1 MKRLLSLLI
10 IALLFLCPVALTH
23 AEVETEPT
31 ETAATESAAEYVPDH
46 IALTDGG
53 KPTLVDD
60 ADLLNESQEKALSE
74 KLKEIGTAYRCDV
87 VVVTV
92 NGLGNKTAEEF
103 ADDFFDYNGYG
114 YGATP
119 DSTGKTVDG
128 DGILLLVSM
137 ADRDYWVS
145 TSGYA
150 IKAFTDYGIQE
161 YLEPMFLSYLSS
173 GEYEYAFDRYADG
186 CDDLLKMARDGDPY
200 DCFHIVTDEG
210 YLSDDERTNLQA
222 GMVRIFNQ
230 YDTILYFIYKPSV
243 TDPEAY
249 VQKLYNEYRI
259 PHTGSVLV
267 FIANGDEYDLKP
279 FGEVASKVQEK
290 DLEALKDAASMLQT
304 EQVSQAV
311 ESFTKQ
317 GETILSRRPVNW
329 FTLALG
335 VITGGLFGF
344 VPVNKMKRQL
354 TDVSKQTNADK
365 YLEPNSFA
373 LTQNSDVLL
382 GSHVS
387 RTVHVVQSNSSG
399 GGRSGGGGGYHG
411 GSSTHTSSSGGTHGG
426 HGGKF

>member
-1 MKRLLSLLI
+1 MKRLLSALI
-10 IALLFLCPVALTH
+10 ILSLLLFPVLA
-23 AEVETEPT
+23 AYADGESDPAV
-31 ETAATESAAEYVPDH
+31 TAAAGSATGSVPDH

-53 KPTLVDD
+53 KPTLVDR
-60 ADLLNESQEKALSE
+60 AHLLSDSQAEALS
-74 KLKEIGTAYRCDV
+74 KRLAEIGTAYRCDV

-92 NGLGNKTAEEF
+92 NSLEGKTAEAY
-103 ADDFFDYNGYG
+103 ADDWFDYHGYG

-119 DSTGKTVDG
+119 TANGTTVNG

-137 ADRDYWVS
+137 EDRDYWVS

-161 YLEPMFLSYLSS
+161 YLEPMFLTYLSS
-173 GEYEYAFDRYADG
+173 GDYGEALDRFADG
-186 CDDLLKMARDGDPY
+186 CSELLKMARDGDPY

-210 YLSDDERTNLQA
+210 YLSDGERTTLQA
-222 GMVRIFNQ
+222 GMVRIFDQ
-230 YDTILYFIYKPSV
+230 YDTILYFIYKPSM
-243 TDPEAY
+243 TDPDAY

-259 PHTGSVLV
+259 PHTGSTLV
-267 FIANGDEYDLKP
+267 FISNGDEYDLKTY
-279 FGEVASKVQEK
+279 GEVASKVQEK
-290 DLEALKDAASMLQT
+290 DLEALKNTASMLQS

-317 GETILSRRPVNW
+317 SETILSRRPVNW

-335 VITGGLFGF
+335 VLTGGLFGF

-387 RTVHVVQSNSSG
+387 RTVHVVQQSSSS
-399 GGRSGGGGGYHG
+399 GGRSGGGGGFHG